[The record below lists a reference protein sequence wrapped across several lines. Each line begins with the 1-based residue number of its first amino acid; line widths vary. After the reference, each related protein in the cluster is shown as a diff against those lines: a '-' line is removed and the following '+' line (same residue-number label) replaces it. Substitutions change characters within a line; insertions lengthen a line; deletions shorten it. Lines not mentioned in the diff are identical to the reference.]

1 MDKDRMKG
9 SATSMGGKVKEGAG
23 KLTGDQKLKSEGVVD
38 QVKGKVQN
46 AFGSIKNAIK
56 GK

>member
-1 MDKDRMKG
+1 MNNDRVKG
-9 SATSMGGKVKEGAG
+9 SATHLGGKLKEGAG
-23 KLTGDQKLKSEGVVD
+23 RVTGDQKLQSEGVVD

-46 AFGSIKNAIK
+46 ALGGIKDALK

>member
-1 MDKDRMKG
+1 MSNDRVKG
-9 SATSMGGKVKEGAG
+9 SATHLGGKLKEGAG
-23 KLTGDQKLKSEGVVD
+23 RVTGDQKLQSEGVVD

-46 AFGSIKNAIK
+46 ALGGIKDALK